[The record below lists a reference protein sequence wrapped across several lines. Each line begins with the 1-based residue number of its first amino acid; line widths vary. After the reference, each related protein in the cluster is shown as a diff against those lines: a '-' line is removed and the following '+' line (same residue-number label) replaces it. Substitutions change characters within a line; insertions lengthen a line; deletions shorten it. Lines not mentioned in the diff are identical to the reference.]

1 VIERGV
7 ENCFSALLSF
17 RRNKPGAST
26 TGQRVRRGATNVVET
41 CNLRKRGGGSRATG
55 FTLIEILVALAVL
68 SVATT
73 VILSLFSSSVSLGQR
88 DRSQRAAYSLAEQ
101 HLSNVAINST
111 AYEWPDAE
119 TLSSGELIEI
129 PASTDDRVTSDLPTT
144 LPTFPAANSREQN
157 FHARFTSNLYVRA
170 AGVAGVCEVTAV
182 VRWKQ
187 DGRDQSISLTTTI
200 PTPSTGGE
208 S

>member
-1 VIERGV
+1 M
-7 ENCFSALLSF
+7 
-17 RRNKPGAST
+17 
-26 TGQRVRRGATNVVET
+26 VET

-73 VILSLFSSSVSLGQR
+73 VIMSLFSSSVSLGQR
-88 DRSQRAAYSLAEQ
+88 DRSRRAAYSLAEQ
-101 HLSNVAINST
+101 RLSSVAINSA

-119 TLSSGELIEI
+119 MLSSGELIEI
-129 PASTDDRVTSDLPTT
+129 PVSAEDRLTSNLPTT
-144 LPTFPAANSREQN
+144 LPIYPTAHEREQN
-157 FHARFTSNLYVRA
+157 FHERFTTNVYVRA
-170 AGVAGVCEVTAV
+170 AGVAGVYEVTAV
-182 VRWKQ
+182 VRWQQ

-200 PTPSTGGE
+200 PAPSTGGE

>member
-1 VIERGV
+1 
-7 ENCFSALLSF
+7 
-17 RRNKPGAST
+17 
-26 TGQRVRRGATNVVET
+26 VVET

-88 DRSQRAAYSLAEQ
+88 DRSRRAAYGMAEQ
-101 HLSNVAINST
+101 RLTDVAINSM
-111 AYEWPDAE
+111 AYEWPDSE
-119 TLSSGELIEI
+119 MLSSGELIEI
-129 PASTDDRVTSDLPTT
+129 PVSAEDRVTSNLPAT
-144 LPTFPAANSREQN
+144 LPTYPAANTREQD

-170 AGVAGVCEVTAV
+170 AGVAGVYEVTAV
-182 VRWKQ
+182 VRWQQ
-187 DGRDQSISLTTTI
+187 DGRDQSVSLTTTI
-200 PTPSTGGE
+200 PALSTGGE